1 MICITHIR
9 TYPIRTSHASKYS
22 KWFYLLRGGLRLVVV
37 HYSCDRYLPAFGI
50 TIIFP

>member
-22 KWFYLLRGGLRLVVV
+22 KWFYLLRAGSDWWW
-37 HYSCDRYLPAFGI
+37 YI
-50 TIIFP
+50 TRAIDICLHSESQ